1 MYVHNVVA
9 VLCGQE
15 SPQRNLGERKW
26 HVGIVACCWF
36 VPGTDQRKWVK
47 DI

>member
-9 VLCGQE
+9 VWCGRE
-15 SPQRNLGERKW
+15 SLQRNLGERKW
-26 HVGIVACCWF
+26 HVDIVACWF
-36 VPGTDQRKWVK
+36 VPGTDQRKLVR